1 MSQYEL
7 AVQLDVEQKLEEAAN
22 LYEAVIK
29 ESNAPLDSF
38 INLAC
43 LYWVSSQPGSSARG
57 EFYTR
62 AGERMYEVLDEA
74 QERFGK
80 QPEIV
85 FWRLYFNQ
93 ITLGEPTFLDQAL
106 DLVGQHNSSSVI
118 YFYLYAEGNDDYIPF
133 VRRLYED
140 AQNLKTTKN
149 RYILSFLDSPSFDWK
164 EK

>member
-1 MSQYEL
+1 MSKYEL
-7 AVQLDVEQKLEEAAN
+7 AVQMDIDQKLEAAAN
-22 LYEAVIK
+22 AYEEIIK
-29 ESNAPLDSF
+29 EADAPLDSF

-62 AGERMYEVLDEA
+62 AGEQLYAVLDEA

-106 DLVGQHNSSSVI
+106 DLVDQPNSSPIV
-118 YFYLYAEGNDDYIPF
+118 YFYIYAEGNDDYIPF

-140 AQNLKTTKN
+140 AQALKTTKN
-149 RYILSFLDSPSFDWK
+149 RYSLSF
-164 EK
+164 